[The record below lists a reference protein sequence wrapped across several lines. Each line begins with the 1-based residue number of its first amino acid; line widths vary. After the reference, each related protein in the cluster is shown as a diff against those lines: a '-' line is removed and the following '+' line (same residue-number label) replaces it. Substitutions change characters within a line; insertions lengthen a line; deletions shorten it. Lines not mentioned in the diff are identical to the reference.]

1 MPPHR
6 GRWRSASAARSRF
19 DTHPHTS
26 LNDSMDRHDHR
37 PAPDPDEGARAPAS
51 GMPPRD
57 GDESPAGGGH
67 RAPGAAGKS
76 PPTGDAPAAPSRPP
90 RPIPPRSRANR
101 SPSPPPPSSA
111 RASAGQRGGGSAPVP
126 APQPPLSHLA
136 VVAMACAVLACCPLA
151 GIAAMVLGVMAMRVT
166 EGERPRRRGRRLALA
181 AVVIGSAMLIVDFG
195 LLRWW
200 QQTSLARMHDEME
213 QVVRTALDGATLGD
227 VDVVL
232 GEWAGNG
239 ALPRPEA
246 VDRFGEALRQRLGRY
261 RGMSIVN

>member
-1 MPPHR
+1 
-6 GRWRSASAARSRF
+6 
-19 DTHPHTS
+19 
-26 LNDSMDRHDHR
+26 
-37 PAPDPDEGARAPAS
+37 
-51 GMPPRD
+51 
-57 GDESPAGGGH
+57 
-67 RAPGAAGKS
+67 
-76 PPTGDAPAAPSRPP
+76 
-90 RPIPPRSRANR
+90 
-101 SPSPPPPSSA
+101 
-111 RASAGQRGGGSAPVP
+111 
-126 APQPPLSHLA
+126 
-136 VVAMACAVLACCPLA
+136 MACAVLACCPLA

-261 RGMSIVN
+261 RGMSIVNQTYGSMLERTTTIAVTFSFEHGDRTGAATFLLVPRTDSIFPAPRLVKLVVEDAAGQPIELP